1 MQYTVVIIVVSTRA
15 AMTSLLKETCAHF
28 VSNLSFYCSSLA
40 TDLFGAYVF
49 ILRGDHVRVV
59 LAF

>member
-15 AMTSLLKETCAHF
+15 AMTSLLKKTCAHF

-49 ILRGDHVRVV
+49 ILRGDHVGVV